1 MIRALAMMETVI
13 DIIITTKVDYI
24 ETEGVGNRRNSRSTV
39 RFVTVKSA

>member
-24 ETEGVGNRRNSRSTV
+24 ETEGV
-39 RFVTVKSA
+39 